1 MNKIYL
7 DYNATTPIDKEVA
20 REMQPYL
27 TEYFGNPSSIH
38 EFGIITKKA
47 VEKARKQLA
56 GLLNCSPAEIIFTG
70 GGTESNNYSIK
81 GSAFYLKDKGR
92 HIITSSVEH
101 PAVAEVCEYLEK
113 NDFNVTYLPVDE
125 YGQVSVDELEKA
137 IRPDTILITVMHAN
151 NETGT
156 LQPIAEIGKIAKKYG
171 IRFHSDGAQSVGKVK
186 TDMQEL
192 GVDLFSVAGHK
203 LYAPKGI
210 GALYIRRGTK
220 LEKFMHGANHEH
232 NLRAGTEN
240 VLEIVGLGKA
250 AEIAQRDFEKN
261 YAHTKAMRDRLH
273 QKIIEKL
280 PETKL
285 NGHPEKRLPNT
296 LNISFA
302 NIEANTLLAELDDV
316 AASAGAACHSEGVDL
331 SQVLV
336 AMKIP
341 VSIAMGTIRLS
352 TGKYTTEEE
361 IDRAADKITETV
373 QRLLPKS
380 ELHEVKIQKP
390 EDDIKL
396 THYTHGLGCACKIR
410 PQYLERILKD
420 LPVPNHPAIL
430 VGNNT
435 SDDASVYKISEDT
448 AIVQT
453 VDFFTPVVDDPY
465 EFGQIAAANSLSDIY
480 AMGAKP
486 LFALNIVGFPDNRL
500 PESVLKDI
508 LRGASDKAL
517 EAGIHILGG
526 HTVEDTEPKFGMT
539 VTAIIHPDKIISNSG
554 AKPGDALILTK
565 PIGTGIIAT
574 GVKRGMTEAALAQK
588 ASKIM
593 ASLNAKAADVM
604 QKFPVNACTDV
615 TGFGLLGHLKEM
627 TTGSK
632 VDAVLFFEQIPFI
645 EGVMDLALADVIP
658 GGTKNNLD
666 FVKSFV
672 EYSDKISDIEQL
684 VLNDAQTSGGLLI
697 SLPENYADDFISS
710 AKNEGLET
718 VQIIGKIT
726 KQGTGKIL
734 VQA

>member
-20 REMQPYL
+20 DAMMPFL
-27 TEYFGNPSSIH
+27 TDFFGNPSSIH
-38 EFGIITKKA
+38 EYGIITKQA
-47 VEKARKQLA
+47 IEKARKQLA
-56 GLLNCSPAEIIFTG
+56 ELLNCSPDEIIFTG

-81 GSAFYLKDKGR
+81 GSAYYLKDKGK

-101 PAVAEVCEYLEK
+101 PAVAEVCAYLEK
-113 NDFNVTYLPVDE
+113 NGFEVTYLPVDE
-125 YGQVSVDELEKA
+125 YGMVSINELEKA
-137 IRPDTILITVMHAN
+137 IRPDTILISIMHAN
-151 NETGT
+151 NEIGT
-156 LQPIAEIGKIAKKYG
+156 LQPIAEIGKIAWKYG

-192 GVDLFSVAGHK
+192 GVDLFSIAGHK

-210 GALYIRRGTK
+210 GALYIKRGTK
-220 LEKFMHGANHEH
+220 LEKFMHGANHER

-250 AEIAQRDFEKN
+250 AEIAKRDFEKN
-261 YAHTKAMRDRLH
+261 YKHAKTLRDRLYL
-273 QKIIEKL
+273 KISEAI
-280 PETKL
+280 PEAKL
-285 NGHPEKRLPNT
+285 NGHPEQRLPNT
-296 LNISFA
+296 LSISFP
-302 NIEANTLLAELDDV
+302 NVEANTLLSELDDV

-336 AMKIP
+336 ALKVP

-352 TGKYTTEEE
+352 TGKYTTEKE
-361 IDRAADKITETV
+361 IDQAAEKIIETV
-373 QRLLPKS
+373 HKLMPKDDF
-380 ELHEVKIQKP
+380 HEVKIQTPADKV
-390 EDDIKL
+390 KL

-420 LPVPNHPAIL
+420 LPVSSNPAVLI
-430 VGNNT
+430 GNNT

-465 EFGQIAAANSLSDIY
+465 QFGQIAAANSLSDIY

-508 LRGASDKAL
+508 LRGASDKAK
-517 EAGIHILGG
+517 EAGIEILGG

-539 VTAIIHPDKIISNSG
+539 VTATIHPEKIISNSG
-554 AKPGDALILTK
+554 AQTGDVLILTK

-574 GVKRGMTEAALAQK
+574 GVKRGITGNELAAK
-588 ASKIM
+588 ASEIM
-593 ASLNAKAADVM
+593 SQLNAKAAELM
-604 QKFPVNACTDV
+604 QKFPVNACTDI

-627 TTGSK
+627 TTASG
-632 VDAVLFFEQIPFI
+632 VDAQIFYNQIPII
-645 EGVMDLALADVIP
+645 EGVKDLALADIIP

-666 FVKSFV
+666 FVKDYVHYDSHLS
-672 EYSDKISDIEQL
+672 EIDQL
-684 VLNDAQTSGGLLI
+684 IMNDAQTSGGLLI
-697 SLPENYADDFISS
+697 SLPEKFQDDFIREYNL
-710 AKNEGLET
+710 KGMET
-718 VQIIGKIT
+718 AVVIGKILD
-726 KQGTGKIL
+726 KGRGEIN
-734 VQA
+734 VVP